1 MQALEKVKLETKAQV
16 VGIVTDNASNMENM
30 RSKILETDVFTYGC
44 QAHILNLVGGDIL
57 RDTGRAN
64 MSGFIIEVLTKFRNV
79 HALQAALKAAKLPR
93 PPKPST
99 TPSGLLGTP
108 GETEGGRLRG
118 GGCMG
123 RLSLSAVSLKKPA
136 KGGVTTAIAINILM
150 SSHCSSR
157 RTAVHALG

>member
-108 GETEGGRLRG
+108 GETEGRRRG
-118 GGCMG
+118 GGYGAPFFVG
-123 RLSLSAVSLKKPA
+123 RLSQKACQGWCYHRDCYKYFDEQPLQF
-136 KGGVTTAIAINILM
+136 
-150 SSHCSSR
+150 
-157 RTAVHALG
+157 